1 MALTNLSNLINPE
14 VLADMVEKKLHDLI
28 RFAPLAEI
36 DNTLVGQPGDTLTL
50 PSYSYIGDA
59 EVLGEGSTL
68 TPVALQTASTTVTVH
83 KVARGI
89 ELSDEAILS
98 GYGDPFGQA
107 TMQIATAIANKVDNE
122 MLAVLGSIASTMTY
136 ETASTT
142 TAVAPSDISAALEL
156 FGEDIDV
163 GEKVVI
169 VSPRLYTAIRNTNS
183 TWLPASEIAAERLI
197 KGAVGE
203 IYGCQVIVSN
213 KLKGDNAVDEV
224 AYIVKPGA
232 LRVIMKRDTLI
243 ETDRNI
249 LKFTNVITGSKHEV
263 CYLYDASKAIKIQAE
278 ST

>member
-1 MALTNLSNLINPE
+1 MALTTLSNLINPE

-68 TPVALQTASTTVTVH
+68 TPVALTAGSVTVTVS
-83 KVARGI
+83 KVAKGVS
-89 ELSDEAILS
+89 LSDEAILS

-107 TMQIATAIANKVDNE
+107 TDQVAMAIANKEDND
-122 MLAVLGSIASTMTY
+122 MLAVLASITGTMVYTTST
-136 ETASTT
+136 STT
-142 TAVAPSDISAALEL
+142 AIAPADISDALEL

-163 GEKVVI
+163 GNRVVL
-169 VSPRLYTAIRNTNS
+169 VSPRLYNKIRKT
-183 TWLPASEIAAERLI
+183 TDWLPAAQITAEKLIA
-197 KGAVGE
+197 GSVGE
-203 IYGCQVIVSN
+203 IYGCQIIVSN
-213 KLKGDNAVDEV
+213 KLKDADHDYDEE

-232 LRVIMKRDTLI
+232 LRLIMKRGTLV

-249 LKFTNVITGSKHEV
+249 LDFTNVITGSKHYV
-263 CYLYDASKAIKIQAE
+263 CYLYDGSKAIRIKKHA
-278 ST
+278 

>member
-1 MALTNLSNLINPE
+1 MALTTLSNLINPE
-14 VLADMVEKKLHDLI
+14 VLADMVDKKLHDLI
-28 RFAPLAEI
+28 RFAPLAEV
-36 DNTLVGQPGDTLTL
+36 DNTLVGVPGDTLTL

-59 EVLGEGSTL
+59 AVLGEGSTL
-68 TPVALQTASTTVTVH
+68 TPVALQTASTTVTVQ
-83 KVARGI
+83 KIAKGVQ
-89 ELSDEAILS
+89 LSDEAILS

-122 MLAVLGSIASTMTY
+122 LLGVLGSITGTMVYMTST
-136 ETASTT
+136 STT
-142 TAVAPSDISAALEL
+142 AIVPADISSALEL

-169 VSPRLYTAIRNTNS
+169 VSPRLYTAIRNT
-183 TWLPASEIAAERLI
+183 TAWLPASEISADRII

-203 IYGCQVIVSN
+203 IYGCQIIVSN
-213 KLKGDNAVDEV
+213 KLKDDDHDYDEE

-249 LKFTNVITGSKHEV
+249 LDFTNVITASKHEV
-263 CYLYDASKAIKIQAE
+263 CYLYDGSKAIRIAKKD
-278 ST
+278 S

>member
-1 MALTNLSNLINPE
+1 MALTTLSNLINPE
-14 VLADMVEKKLHDLI
+14 VLSDMVEKKLHDLI
-28 RFAPLAEI
+28 RFAPLATI
-36 DNTLVGQPGDTLTL
+36 DNTLVGNPGDTLTL

-59 EVLGEGSTL
+59 AVLGEGSTL

-83 KVARGI
+83 KIAKGVQ
-89 ELSDEAILS
+89 LSDEAILS
-98 GYGDPFGQA
+98 GYGDPYGQA
-107 TMQIATAIANKVDNE
+107 GMQIATAIANKVDNE
-122 MLAVLGSIASTMTY
+122 MLAVLASIASTMTY

-163 GEKVVI
+163 GERVVL
-169 VSPRLYTAIRNTNS
+169 VSPRLYTAIRNTNG
-183 TWLPASEIAAERLI
+183 TWLPASEIAADRLI
-197 KGAVGE
+197 RGAVGE
-203 IYGCQVIVSN
+203 IYGCQIIVSN
-213 KLKGDNAVDEV
+213 KLKGDTAVEEV

-249 LKFTNVITGSKHEV
+249 LDFTNVITGSKHEV